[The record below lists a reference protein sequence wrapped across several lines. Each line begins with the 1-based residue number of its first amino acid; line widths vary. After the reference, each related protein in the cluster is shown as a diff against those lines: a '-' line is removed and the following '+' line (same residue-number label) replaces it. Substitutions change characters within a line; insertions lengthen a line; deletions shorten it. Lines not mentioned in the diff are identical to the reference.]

1 MGEKAEKMD
10 ITDENV
16 PILYT
21 YPKMNRII
29 VKMLKESGQPHLIY
43 AAARIKELERQQ
55 IAIILACEAAVAYD
69 EAIVA
74 CSNSP
79 ARMASFCT
87 SQGDTLDTLYVDW
100 ISKSKYALDLVKEEE
115 DGK

>member
-1 MGEKAEKMD
+1 MPINSEMAEL
-10 ITDENV
+10 IN
-16 PILYT
+16 T
-21 YPKMNRII
+21 YPKMNQII

-43 AAARIKELERQQ
+43 AAARILELERQQ

-69 EAIVA
+69 EAIKA

-79 ARMASFCT
+79 AKMASFCT

-100 ISKSKYALDLVKEEE
+100 ISKSHYALDLVKEKE
-115 DGK
+115 DGN